1 MLTQFSK
8 CRIAL
13 VAALCRDTFIW
24 GFYRMYPP
32 DVSMSRMVLIGFIV
46 AFATLVGC
54 ATSTEDRLS
63 ADRSPQTASEP
74 PCCKSIEA
82 SSRRAAIVRTASNLV
97 GATAIQVNGKWI
109 AYDCAGVTR
118 AIFLAHGID
127 LYGSGSPDSKPN
139 GVRLIQH
146 HIRRH
151 GKMHQGPIARPG
163 DLVFFD
169 NTWDYN
175 GDGLVNDPLTHVGIV
190 ERQEPDGTVIF
201 ISRVAGAIQRYRM
214 NLALPHVHR
223 TAEGRVL
230 NDHIR
235 RKDFRDPADTTYL
248 TGQLFAAFG
257 SESGL

>member
-1 MLTQFSK
+1 MHVRDFFIG
-8 CRIAL
+8 RI
-13 VAALCRDTFIW
+13 
-24 GFYRMYPP
+24 
-32 DVSMSRMVLIGFIV
+32 VLIGFIV

-54 ATSTEDRLS
+54 ATPT
-63 ADRSPQTASEP
+63 ADRPRRTVIEP
-74 PCCKSIEA
+74 SCCKSIEA
-82 SSRRAAIVRTASNLV
+82 SSRRSAVVQTASKLV
-97 GATAIQVNGKWI
+97 GATAIQVNGQWI

-127 LYGSGSPDSKPN
+127 LYDSGAPDPKAN
-139 GVRLIQH
+139 GVRLIHH
-146 HIRRH
+146 HIKRH
-151 GKMHQGPIARPG
+151 GKFHEGPVVRPG

-230 NDHIR
+230 NDYIR
-235 RKDFRDPADTTYL
+235 RKDSGDSTDTAYL
-248 TGQLFAAFG
+248 TGKLFAAFG
-257 SESGL
+257 SPTGL